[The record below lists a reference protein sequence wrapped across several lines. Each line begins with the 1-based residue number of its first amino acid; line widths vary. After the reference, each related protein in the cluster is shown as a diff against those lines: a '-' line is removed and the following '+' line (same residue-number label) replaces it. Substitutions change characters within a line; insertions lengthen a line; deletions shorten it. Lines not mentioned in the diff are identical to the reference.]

1 MGAKGPTCEF
11 TLASDASSGPR
22 VQKCHEQTAKL
33 CALREI
39 CTNDRTWIESLAPAL
54 LGKPG
59 ETLTYM
65 IAGANKGYNI
75 VSFLRRYANTSVT
88 ARSWLEEQHRYLMGS
103 GAHLPRAMG
112 LSLIHI

>member
-1 MGAKGPTCEF
+1 MGVRPRAADGPHTAVMGAKGPTCEF

-59 ETLTYM
+59 ETLT
-65 IAGANKGYNI
+65 
-75 VSFLRRYANTSVT
+75 T
-88 ARSWLEEQHRYLMGS
+88 
-103 GAHLPRAMG
+103 
-112 LSLIHI
+112 